1 VSSSGYDLD
10 AAQFAAIDR
19 LAVLGERRRGVYLH
33 GPVGRGKS
41 FLADAFFDVLPVK
54 RKRRVHFHA
63 FFHELHTRISSRL
76 HERGAVARAV
86 RELAGRCDV
95 LAFDEFHLHDVGDAM
110 LMTRLLEE
118 LKARGVMII
127 ATSNYPP
134 DGLLPNPLYHDHF
147 LPGIAL
153 VRELMDTV
161 SLDGPVD
168 YRHLHGHPRSRFET
182 GTIVTHRT
190 LPASPVT
197 LEVNGRAITALGCD
211 EGSFHP
217 PQADES
223 SPRRSRS
230 RIWFDFGD
238 LCEKPTSTQDYLVL
252 ADHYDDWV
260 IAGVPRLET
269 CDREARQRFA
279 NVVDVLVDRD
289 VRLTL
294 VSEHSLDEIVG
305 GRALDLARTAS
316 RLEMINTN
324 GRTGP
329 LAAPPITSSGCG
341 TSLGRLRNS

>member
-1 VSSSGYDLD
+1 MDLRGGLLAHVSSSGYDLD
-10 AAQFAAIDR
+10 AGQLAAIDR

-41 FLADAFFDVLPVK
+41 FLADAFFDVLPVR
-54 RKRRVHFHA
+54 RKRRVHFHS
-63 FFHELHTRISSRL
+63 FFGELHALISARL
-76 HERGAVARAV
+76 HSPGAVAKAV
-86 RELAGRCDV
+86 GELIGRCDV

-118 LKARGVMII
+118 LKARRVMII

-153 VRELMDTV
+153 VRELMDTI

-168 YRHLHGHPRSRFET
+168 YRHLHGAPRSRFET
-182 GTIVTHRT
+182 GAILAHLTPPSAP
-190 LPASPVT
+190 LT
-197 LEVNGRAITALGCD
+197 LEVNGRSITALGCH
-211 EGSFHP
+211 ESSFHVF
-217 PQADES
+217 D
-223 SPRRSRS
+223 S

-252 ADHYDDWV
+252 ADRYDDWV
-260 IAGVPRLET
+260 ITGVPRLEL
-269 CDREARQRFA
+269 CDREAQQRFA

-294 VSEHSLDEIVG
+294 VSEHPLAEIVG
-305 GRALDLARTAS
+305 GQALDLTRTAS
-316 RLEMINTN
+316 RLELINSN
-324 GRTGP
+324 G
-329 LAAPPITSSGCG
+329 
-341 TSLGRLRNS
+341 